1 MIEPFEKEK
10 CGVRLYS
17 VREDFSPDLT
27 GIPEDDWVVLINY
40 YGQIDNEKIREIAG
54 THPRLIVDN
63 TRAYFQMPV
72 AGLDTVY
79 TCRKFFGVTDGA
91 ILYTDKPMEEDFP
104 TDESFER
111 MTYILGR
118 FERTA
123 QEFYELYDKNNSFFE
138 NEPIKK
144 MSKLTHNILCG
155 IDYDFI
161 RARRAENFRY
171 LNDRLGDMNALKLK
185 NPDGAFMYPFLVEGG
200 VRIRKQLQAEKI
212 YIPTLWPDV
221 FHYCGENETEYYYAG
236 NILPLP
242 VDQRY
247 DIQDMEYIVNEVLKA
262 VGNSKA

>member
-1 MIEPFEKEK
+1 MKTEFGGYIEYEYNHGQMLHDEAVHLNCGRRALSYLAKSRQIRNVWIPKFSCGSVTEPFEKEK
-10 CGVRLYS
+10 CEVRLYS

-63 TRAYFQMPV
+63 TQAYFQMPV

-91 ILYTDKPMEEDFP
+91 ILYTDKPMEDDFP

-155 IDYDFI
+155 LDYEFI
-161 RARRAENFRY
+161 RTRRSENFRY
-171 LNDRLGDMNALKLK
+171 LNDRLGNMNALKLK
-185 NPDGAFMYPFLVEGG
+185 NPEGAFMQSQRLLYLQK
-200 VRIRKQLQAEKI
+200 IRQS
-212 YIPTLWPDV
+212 
-221 FHYCGENETEYYYAG
+221 
-236 NILPLP
+236 
-242 VDQRY
+242 
-247 DIQDMEYIVNEVLKA
+247 
-262 VGNSKA
+262 VGLIKYL